1 MLGAIG
7 ERSTSVIVDLLVL
20 FGKRQV
26 VIVVD
31 AHLTVVANSHA
42 RTNLPQIVGFVHDLA
57 NFEPEESE
65 CARQNKRRNDCENE
79 HGESFQSSVFS
90 LCGP

>member
-1 MLGAIG
+1 M
-7 ERSTSVIVDLLVL
+7 IVDLLVL
-20 FGKRQV
+20 FDKRQV
-26 VIVVD
+26 VVVVN
-31 AHLTVVANSHA
+31 ANLTVVANSHVG
-42 RTNLPQIVGFVHDLA
+42 TNRPQFAGFVPDLA

-90 LCGP
+90 L